1 MAGGATAGSG
11 RVFRLDPETLPLR
24 YSAILGGDTR
34 RVEATIFLDRE
45 NAVIRRPSPAGLPM
59 TLRVPIR
66 IFDGV
71 AVRMT
76 PVGCDGDIEVVVEL
90 RHSDP
95 ALCLP
100 LAISDDP
107 ADVAADWQAWGQ
119 ALGLQLLLVRQ
130 DGTIAATDADSG
142 TVVAQSPKPRRRHS
156 FFANRRP
163 RFLTRRKPG
172 YPGPFKRLAGREIIA
187 RD

>member
-1 MAGGATAGSG
+1 MG
-11 RVFRLDPETLPLR
+11 LPL
-24 YSAILGGDTR
+24 
-34 RVEATIFLDRE
+34 
-45 NAVIRRPSPAGLPM
+45 
-59 TLRVPIR
+59 TLRVPIKT
-66 IFDGV
+66 FDGV

-100 LAISDDP
+100 LTIADDP

-130 DGTIAATDADSG
+130 DGTIAAADADSDKV
-142 TVVAQSPKPRRRHS
+142 TAQSPKQRRRHS

-163 RFLTRRKPG
+163 RFLTRRKTG
-172 YPGPFKRLAGREIIA
+172 RSGPLDRLVGREIIA
-187 RD
+187 RN

>member
-1 MAGGATAGSG
+1 VTGGATAGSS
-11 RVFRLDPETLPLR
+11 RIFRLDPESLPLR

-45 NAVIRRPSPAGLPM
+45 NAVIRRPSPMGLPL
-59 TLRVPIR
+59 TLRVPIKT
-66 IFDGV
+66 FDGV

-100 LAISDDP
+100 LTIADDP

-130 DGTIAATDADSG
+130 DGTIAAADADSDKV
-142 TVVAQSPKPRRRHS
+142 TAQSPKQRRRHS

-163 RFLTRRKPG
+163 RFLTRRKTG
-172 YPGPFKRLAGREIIA
+172 RSGPLDRLVGREIIA
-187 RD
+187 RN